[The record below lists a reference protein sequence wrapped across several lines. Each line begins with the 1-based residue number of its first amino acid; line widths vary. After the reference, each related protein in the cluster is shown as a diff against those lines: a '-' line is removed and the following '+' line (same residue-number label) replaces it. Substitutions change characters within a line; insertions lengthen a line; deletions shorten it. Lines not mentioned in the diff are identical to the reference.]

1 MAQRHTWSKIVLNEQ
16 SFTIPNRVLSQDL
29 PANLL
34 GSFIQG
40 MMETSTS
47 LGLPVD
53 TPIGWDATDS
63 YFQHWDIFHLVIRT
77 GICSSLTTF
86 CSWNSEMVIII
97 FGTGVS
103 HTSSVTRAFF
113 GYLIGM
119 QTALGSYVLGKKI
132 AVWIHRWR
140 NPLNGKEMDAIM
152 DRKEEGV
159 YINRN
164 LPVFE
169 RRYLPNLKM
178 EYMGADLIDLDCL
191 HYLERWRESTANAR
205 RVNHPLLELLIEIE
219 TALLVDRLSEAPH
232 RASTTARTLNW
243 DVNAL
248 ELWNKGMALHPREEK
263 KQNDHVLFN
272 PEYTTAIL
280 VLLCIVMLVS
290 SLVAFQSAHPFAI
303 TYRTIMYATMWAPPG
318 ALFRWYL
325 TGFNGAL
332 PGNWSWLPAGT
343 MTANV
348 LGSVISIGL
357 IAAEYVTNSN
367 GSWVMASLRAFKVGF
382 IGSLTTVSTFVSE
395 VDGFLKNPRR
405 KDEAYIYMVMSL
417 GFSCLFSVLTY
428 AAVVYH

>member
-1 MAQRHTWSKIVLNEQ
+1 
-16 SFTIPNRVLSQDL
+16 
-29 PANLL
+29 
-34 GSFIQG
+34 
-40 MMETSTS
+40 
-47 LGLPVD
+47 
-53 TPIGWDATDS
+53 
-63 YFQHWDIFHLVIRT
+63 
-77 GICSSLTTF
+77 
-86 CSWNSEMVIII
+86 MVIII

-103 HTSSVTRAFF
+103 HTSSITRAFF

-140 NPLNGKEMDAIM
+140 NPMNGMEMDAIL

-178 EYMGADLIDLDCL
+178 EHTGTDLIDLDCL
-191 HYLERWRESTANAR
+191 RYLERWRESTANAR
-205 RVNHPLLELLIEIE
+205 RVNHPRLELLIEIE
-219 TALLVDRLSEAPH
+219 TAILVDRHAVAPTH
-232 RASTTARTLNW
+232 ASAIARTLKW

-248 ELWNKGMALHPREEK
+248 ELWNKGMARCPRERRN
-263 KQNDHVLFN
+263 QNDHVLFN
-272 PEYTTAIL
+272 PEYSTAIL
-280 VLLCIVMLVS
+280 ALLCIVMLVS
-290 SLVAFQSAHPFAI
+290 SLVAHQSAHPFAI
-303 TYRTIMYATMWAPPG
+303 TYRTIVYATMWAPPG

-357 IAAEYVTNSN
+357 IATEYVTNSK

-395 VDGFLKNPRR
+395 VDSFLKNPRR
-405 KDEAYIYMVMSL
+405 KDEAYVYMVMSMGL
-417 GFSCLFSVLTY
+417 SCFFSVLMY
-428 AAVVYH
+428 AAVVYK